1 VLRFAILCLVL
12 LAAYLGAAK
21 VRRLAEP
28 APSPYCRGGEI
39 LAGVYHPDRLR
50 LRSACRVAVGTVSA
64 VAFEEFDGD
73 VHLKLAV
80 DPADRGLLASG
91 NRDGELVV
99 EVIPQDR
106 SAVPVPRVGER
117 VTVVGPWV
125 EDTRHGW
132 NEIHPAWWI
141 SAGRLVP
148 ASVRELRRA
157 QLLLTGGEEGGDEG

>member
-1 VLRFAILCLVL
+1 VLRLAVLVLLL

-21 VRRLAEP
+21 VGRLAEP
-28 APSPYCRGGEI
+28 APSPYCRGGEA

-50 LRSACRVAVGTVSA
+50 LRSICRVAAGTVSA
-64 VAFEEFDGD
+64 VKFEPFDGD
-73 VHLKLAV
+73 VHLQLAV
-80 DPADRGLLASG
+80 DPGDRGLLAAG
-91 NRDGELVV
+91 NRDGRLVV

-106 SAVPVPRVGER
+106 STVPVPREGER

-141 SAGRLVP
+141 SSGRIVP
-148 ASVRELRRA
+148 ASVRELQRA
-157 QLLLTGGEEGGDEG
+157 QLLLTGVEDGRDEG